1 MAKAFSLQI
10 AEFIVKTKADTDTV
24 LRMVLFKI
32 DQRLVMR
39 SPVGDAS
46 YWQRPAPKGYSG
58 GRFRG
63 AWVVS
68 EWTPNTSE
76 GGLSRLATKD
86 NWNIDKDGSATLAAH
101 ANIIGNAKAGRIYY
115 LMNNVPYSERI
126 EKGWSRQAPNG
137 LVMLTVIEFRTM
149 FDDAINGVRNGTSA
163 ADFAQ
168 GWETYKP

>member
-10 AEFIVKTKADTDTV
+10 AEFIAKTKADTDTV
-24 LRMVLFKI
+24 IRSVLLKM
-32 DQRLVMR
+32 DQKLILR

-46 YWQRPAPKGYSG
+46 YWQRPAPKGYAG

-63 AWVVS
+63 AWMLS
-68 EWTPNTSE
+68 AGTPSTGE
-76 GGLSRLATKD
+76 TGI
-86 NWNIDKDGSATLAAH
+86 IDKDGSATLAAH
-101 ANIIGNAKAGRIYY
+101 AGIIATAKAGGVYY
-115 LMNNVPYSERI
+115 MMNNVPYAERI

-137 LVMLTVIEFRTM
+137 LVALTVIEFRTM